1 MMTLFDHHREFL
13 SDLKNG
19 LVLVTIQNKEADF
32 TLYTED
38 ENVYLQMLQP
48 AKPVAA
54 GNNNTSP
61 AFPGN
66 TIGFFN
72 SISPIETKFQQQ
84 Q

>member
-1 MMTLFDHHREFL
+1 MAC
-13 SDLKNG
+13 K

-72 SISPIETKFQQQ
+72 SISPIGTKFQQAAVMGP
-84 Q
+84 